1 MKVKVEE
8 AIKEFNKEF
17 DQFLST
23 DVVNTKE
30 DEFTYVKQFGDDQ
43 AIMARMV
50 EEEGKRTLKYEIMDS
65 LFFAEKSEATLDIF
79 GGEDE

>member
-1 MKVKVEE
+1 MKVKIEE

-30 DEFTYVKQFGDDQ
+30 DEFTYIKQFGDGQ

-50 EEEGKRTLKYEIMDS
+50 DEEGKRTLK
-65 LFFAEKSEATLDIF
+65 
-79 GGEDE
+79 